1 MKLTISFLNFNRKM
15 KTMLTIVDEVLI
27 EFKARLSRSYLQG
40 NTYFPVTISKE
51 IITPWSHLFAGKQVL
66 H

>member
-1 MKLTISFLNFNRKM
+1 M
-15 KTMLTIVDEVLI
+15 KTMLTIVYEVLI